1 MKEALQEEKNALSHV
16 TQQKRVQDMEQAMQA
31 ALAALQALDAAL
43 AQYRAALP
51 MLHSLEE
58 YYASPLWLQDYDA
71 DHQGAFPPTLRRGV
85 LSEDGLYDLLCE
97 HSRLRK
103 MMQTIETEV

>member
-1 MKEALQEEKNALSHV
+1 MKEALQNEEAALSRM
-16 TQQKRVQDMEQAMQA
+16 TQQKRVQDMEQTMEAS
-31 ALAALQALDAAL
+31 LAALQALDAAL
-43 AQYRAALP
+43 TQYQAALP

-71 DHQGAFPPTLRRGV
+71 DHQGAFPPTLRQGV

-97 HSRLRK
+97 HTRLRQR
-103 MMQTIETEV
+103 MQAIETEV